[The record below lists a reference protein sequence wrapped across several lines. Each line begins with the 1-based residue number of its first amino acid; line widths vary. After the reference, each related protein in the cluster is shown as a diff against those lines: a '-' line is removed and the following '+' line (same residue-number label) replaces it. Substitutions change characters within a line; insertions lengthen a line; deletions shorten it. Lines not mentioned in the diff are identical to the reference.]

1 MAATRVR
8 EIALPPDARM
18 LSTLPRLD
26 YVDAFL
32 VETGSARDRTAEGWA
47 RAILEAAPD
56 GMRRAMRWGWFA
68 LGLRL
73 GPVGSERHVLGW
85 EVRRSTPH
93 FVLLAAASRLGLR
106 AEVLL
111 KRRPNGVLFAT
122 FVHQENAVARAVWAR
137 VAPGASAVREAP
149 PLCRCGRV
157 GCPAVTLERSVSEDW
172 LSDEGVFPDRWLR
185 RAVDEGWIH
194 SKWTILPD
202 LIQPASLDLR
212 LGERAYRL
220 QCSFLPGTMTVE
232 ERLQELVIG
241 ELDLRDEGA
250 ILEPRCPYLIPLM
263 EELRLPDDVRGR
275 ANPKSSTG
283 RLDVFTRVIT
293 DRGSTF
299 DDVRA
304 GYVGPLF
311 LEVVPLSFTV
321 RVQAGLSLNQLR
333 LERGAA
339 RIGDGDI
346 RRAARGESP
355 AVPRR
360 RSGRGRRAAA
370 SPGGPV
376 SQPAARGDAGPVGY
390 RAKRYSQ
397 LVDLSRPT
405 TTRQRYWEEVG
416 REHTVWSW
424 SPATSTC

>member
-1 MAATRVR
+1 M
-8 EIALPPDARM
+8 
-18 LSTLPRLD
+18 
-26 YVDAFL
+26 
-32 VETGSARDRTAEGWA
+32 
-47 RAILEAAPD
+47 
-56 GMRRAMRWGWFA
+56 
-68 LGLRL
+68 
-73 GPVGSERHVLGW
+73 
-85 EVRRSTPH
+85 
-93 FVLLAAASRLGLR
+93 
-106 AEVLL
+106 
-111 KRRPNGVLFAT
+111 
-122 FVHQENAVARAVWAR
+122 
-137 VAPGASAVREAP
+137 
-149 PLCRCGRV
+149 
-157 GCPAVTLERSVSEDW
+157 SEDW

-263 EELRLPDDVRGR
+263 EELRVPDDVRGR

-339 RIGDGDI
+339 RIGDDDI
-346 RRAARGESP
+346 RALHASSPLLFRDGAPVDAGELPLRQAGLFLSL
-355 AVPRR
+355 RLG
-360 RSGRGRRAAA
+360 SG
-370 SPGGPV
+370 
-376 SQPAARGDAGPVGY
+376 AGPVGY

-397 LVDLSRPT
+397 LVDLSRTDHDP
-405 TTRQRYWEEVG
+405 QRYWEEVG
-416 REHTVWSW
+416 REHHGLVLEPGDFYLLMSAEAVSVPPTVAAEMAAYD
-424 SPATSTC
+424 PTSGELRSHYAGFFDPGFGFTAGDANRGSTAALEVRAHDVPFLIEEGQPVCKLVFERMAAPPDRLYGSDVGSNYQNQVTTLGKHFLGGPRPRFDTG